1 MAIIK
6 AGILSKVS
14 GKVAGVVGSTW
25 KGKNYLRELVKP
37 ANPNTPLQQAQRGKM
52 GACVKVARTLVGD
65 VFKPYLDKFLKDIS
79 GYNWFVKNNIAK
91 FNGSNFEPTEAFDVS
106 FGNLPTGSAYWC
118 DSHSNSGIS
127 TGEDIPQ
134 VPAGHTLVAVAGLF
148 DITKG
153 VMVVKENAGV
163 GSEESVLNEDDISFT
178 SAGDKTLQFL
188 FFADVDANG
197 VVQALSTNLKKV
209 QTLA

>member
-37 ANPNTPLQQAQRGKM
+37 ANPNTALQQAQRGKM

-65 VFKPYLDKFLKDIS
+65 VFKPYLDKFLKEMS

-91 FNGSNFEPTEAFDVS
+91 FNGADNTPTEAFDVS
-106 FGNLPTGSAYWC
+106 FGNMGSGSAYWC
-118 DSHSNSGIS
+118 DSHTNSGIS
-127 TGEDIPQ
+127 TGETIPS
-134 VPAGHTLVAVAGLF
+134 VPAGHSLVAVAGLY
-148 DITKG
+148 DVTKDK
-153 VMVVKENAGV
+153 MVVKSVSNIGAEEPVITEN
-163 GSEESVLNEDDISFT
+163 DIDFT
-178 SAGDKTLQFL
+178 AAADVTLQFL

-197 VVQALSTNLKKV
+197 VVQALSTNLKQKA
-209 QTLA
+209 TLS